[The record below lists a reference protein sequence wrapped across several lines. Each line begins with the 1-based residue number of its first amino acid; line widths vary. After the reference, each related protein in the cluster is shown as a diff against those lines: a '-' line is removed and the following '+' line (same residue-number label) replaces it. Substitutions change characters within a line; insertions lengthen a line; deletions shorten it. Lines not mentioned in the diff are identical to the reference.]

1 LGNPTKPMIFRYQ
14 VGWVEALGNPTKPMI
29 FRYQVGW
36 VEALGNPT
44 KPVIFS
50 IGLTQ
55 RNPTYTNSFY
65 LLPFKSWK
73 DQLYI

>member
-1 LGNPTKPMIFRYQ
+1 
-14 VGWVEALGNPTKPMI
+14 MI